1 MSNFELAIDD
11 YKALLDIQPNN
22 TLIQQQMNQARYQLT
37 DLKQREKSIYF
48 NMFDK
53 VWWIHQWVNWRKQST
68 TILQDQNQDHPGV
81 VLSASRPRSRP
92 KNHNIAWWSRSKL
105 LFFSQQSGLTNPLTF
120 VFVTSLCGRCWRAYG
135 KGECWRPLTFTTV
148 YLYMYGWRCIL
159 LCYWANKRWWRWWC
173 YASVTDVP
181 LATPLDKV
189 VR

>member
-1 MSNFELAIDD
+1 MTTKLCWTSSLTTRSSSSRWI
-11 YKALLDIQPNN
+11 KPDI
-22 TLIQQQMNQARYQLT
+22 
-37 DLKQREKSIYF
+37 
-48 NMFDK
+48 
-53 VWWIHQWVNWRKQST
+53 NWRTWSSERSPSTSTCLTRFGEFISEWTDVST

-173 YASVTDVP
+173 YASVADVP